1 MDLVCK
7 DVRLFDKLTDKF
19 NIPADISKLMVSVF
33 EKRRL
38 ELGDRSF
45 CIKIVKF
52 IENSCKETLR
62 ANNFPKELT
71 DDQPRKKGFEINF

>member
-1 MDLVCK
+1 MDLICK

-45 CIKIVKF
+45 SIEIVKF

-62 ANNFPKELT
+62 VNNFPKELT
-71 DDQPRKKGFEINF
+71 DDQPRRKGFEINF

>member
-1 MDLVCK
+1 
-7 DVRLFDKLTDKF
+7 
-19 NIPADISKLMVSVF
+19 MVSVF

-38 ELGDRSF
+38 ELGDRFFS
-45 CIKIVKF
+45 IEIVKF

-71 DDQPRKKGFEINF
+71 DDQPRRKGFKINF